1 MIYYEVICNVLEPNL
16 VVRRRKERVK
26 SLGDL
31 IDLLQQIEEMKKL
44 HGDIEF
50 VRVEKI
56 DTRNEDCQ
64 KAFDKVLKY
73 LLNPPRQRLVDLS

>member
-1 MIYYEVICNVLEPNL
+1 MIYYEVICNVLESDL

-26 SLGDL
+26 SLSDL

-56 DTRNEDCQ
+56 DTRN
-64 KAFDKVLKY
+64 VI
-73 LLNPPRQRLVDLS
+73 